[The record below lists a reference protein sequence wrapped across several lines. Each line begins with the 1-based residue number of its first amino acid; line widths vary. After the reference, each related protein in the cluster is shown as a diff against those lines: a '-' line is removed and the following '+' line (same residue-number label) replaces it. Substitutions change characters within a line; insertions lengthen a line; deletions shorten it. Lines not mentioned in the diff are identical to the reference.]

1 LRLGTGPGSGSVRSA
16 MYALESHRCSD
27 VASAD
32 RAEWWTELVSSI
44 HSRMSFRMRHDYRG
58 RLEHQHTGA
67 YQLVRWWGD
76 EESIKRSGGDVR
88 RHPHG
93 ACELLVPLMG
103 SMLIRQSDADL
114 GLEPGDVALT
124 TLDAPMDMWHSD
136 KFSCL
141 ALVIP
146 RARIE
151 ARIGGAVMRTVGLNA
166 EHGMGRIVVDLLAS
180 LRSQAHTIDGMA
192 FDAAAD
198 RAVDL
203 LCLAYGGALLPP
215 AYEPQDDLVATARG
229 FVRANAH
236 DMSLNGAAVASGLGW
251 SLRQVQLRLQRAGTT
266 PSALI
271 REERLDLARLRL
283 QHPGWD
289 HRTVESIARASGFRN
304 ASTFSNAYRE
314 RFGERPTDT
323 RDRCR
328 AHRTARHVP
337 GSPSCEVRARG
348 C

>member
-1 LRLGTGPGSGSVRSA
+1 

-27 VASAD
+27 VAAAD

-44 HSRMSFRMRHDYRG
+44 HSRMAFRMRDDYRG
-58 RLEHQHTGA
+58 RIEHQHTEA

-76 EESIKRSGGDVR
+76 EESIKRSGADVR

-103 SMLIRQSDADL
+103 SMLIRQSDAVL
-114 GLEPGDVALT
+114 SLEPGNVALT

-146 RARIE
+146 RARLE
-151 ARIGGAVMRTVGLNA
+151 ARIGGVVTRTAGLKA
-166 EHGMGRIVVDLLAS
+166 EHGMGRIVVDLLGS
-180 LRSQAHTIDGMA
+180 LRSQARTIDGLA

-215 AYEPQDDLVATARG
+215 VYEPQNDLVATVRG

-236 DMSLNGAAVASGLGW
+236 DMSLSGAAVAAQLGW
-251 SLRQVQLRLQRAGTT
+251 SLRQVQARLQRIGTT

-271 REERLDLARLRL
+271 REERLELARLRL

-289 HRTVESIARASGFRN
+289 HRTVDSIARSSGFRN

-328 AHRTARHVP
+328 AHRAARDAP
-337 GSPSCEVRARG
+337 ESPASGLSARG
-348 C
+348 R